1 MKFSVLKTAFFG
13 LYRPVCGLYFFGL
26 YVTINLLIYRLAM
39 GSCSYFD
46 SKTFLQLSRKGMS
59 FRRSVFTNWPK
70 FSLSCYIC
78 FCFNQKFVLL
88 RGIASSV
95 SSCSPEWSGIIH
107 IHVKITRGKVIY
119 KMRKSLV

>member
-1 MKFSVLKTAFFG
+1 M
-13 LYRPVCGLYFFGL
+13 
-26 YVTINLLIYRLAM
+26 TINLLIYGLAM
-39 GSCSYFD
+39 GSCSYFG

-70 FSLSCYIC
+70 FSLYCYIC
-78 FCFNQKFVLL
+78 FCFNRKFVLL
-88 RGIASSV
+88 RGGGGGVASSV

-107 IHVKITRGKVIY
+107 IDVKITRGKVIY